1 MTARKYEDIS
11 SCCRTS
17 KPDWRPRLY
26 STTNPGDIGHQWYL
40 DKFIMPHQAGAETE
54 TRFIPARVTDNAF
67 SNPCLTLSTT
77 PTARAMSSRPISTK
91 KGKGAMTLWMPSDT
105 WSPLVRLAFT
115 SKNSPACEQRHR
127 QPKTPCP
134 PKPAAKSGQ
143 ERPRTAK
150 TGQTTP
156 SPQSRSSAVP
166 SRIPVVLVSFA
177 HSGIVKAGK
186 TLPDGP
192 QCPVN

>member
-1 MTARKYEDIS
+1 MAGPHQDLGLEYDVIGIEEATQLTARKYEDIS

-40 DKFIMPHQAGAETE
+40 DKFIMPHQAGTETE

-91 KGKGAMTLWMPSDT
+91 KGKAAMTLWMPSDT
-105 WSPLVRLAFT
+105 WSPLVRLGFT
-115 SKNSPACEQRHR
+115 SENSPAYEQRHR
-127 QPKTPCP
+127 KPKHRARQNQR
-134 PKPAAKSGQ
+134 PKLAKNGQ
-143 ERPRTAK
+143 NWP
-150 TGQTTP
+150 
-156 SPQSRSSAVP
+156 
-166 SRIPVVLVSFA
+166 
-177 HSGIVKAGK
+177 
-186 TLPDGP
+186 
-192 QCPVN
+192 